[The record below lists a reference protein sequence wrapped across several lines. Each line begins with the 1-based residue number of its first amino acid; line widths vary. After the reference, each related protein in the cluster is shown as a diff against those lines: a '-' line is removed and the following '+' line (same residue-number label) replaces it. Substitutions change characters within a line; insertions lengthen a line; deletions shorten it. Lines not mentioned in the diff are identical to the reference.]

1 MNNEIERK
9 FYVKNMPDLSG
20 IKPLRYERYF
30 LERGNGTETRISKVD
45 DTYKY
50 EKKVEV
56 SDLER
61 TRESKEI
68 SKEEFEELKK
78 VASESIIRERYNISD
93 NPNIAIQIYH
103 GRFEGLARAEVEF
116 ASEAEARDF
125 VPLDWMGEEMTGLPI
140 ARDSKLI
147 DLTDSEFRS
156 FLK

>member
-1 MNNEIERK
+1 MSNEIERK
-9 FYVKNMPDLSG
+9 FYVKNMPDLAL
-20 IKPLRYERYF
+20 IEPLQYERYF
-30 LERGNGTETRISKVD
+30 LERGNGIEIRISKVN

-50 EKKVEV
+50 EKKVEI

-68 SKEEFEELKK
+68 SKEEFEKLKEG
-78 VASESIIRERYNISD
+78 ASESIIRERYNISD
-93 NPNIAIQIYH
+93 NPTIAIQIYH
-103 GRFEGLARAEVEF
+103 GRFEGLVRAEVEF

-125 VPLDWMGEEMTGLPI
+125 VPLDWMGDEMTGLPI

-156 FLK
+156 FLR